1 VKTVRLAVAQTT
13 RTTRRGGAALA
24 FVLSLSLSLA
34 ACMGGGGDDG
44 SEETEAWARQV
55 CNEMRPHVKRI
66 QSANAAITKAS
77 ESDAAPKEL
86 QEADSAAFQDVSEA
100 YAALAETVQR
110 AGDPPVEEGP
120 RLRRNAVTE
129 LNDISDSYAELQE
142 TIDGLDT
149 SDQGAF
155 AEGLGDI
162 ADRLGRLSESSD
174 QALRDLQEGELG
186 EAMAQQRGCQSL
198 STAPEPEA
206 SSESSPAEE

>member
-1 VKTVRLAVAQTT
+1 VKTVRLAVARTA

-24 FVLSLSLSLA
+24 FALSLSLSLA
-34 ACMGGGGDDG
+34 ACTGGGDDG

-66 QSANAAITKAS
+66 QSANAAITQAS

-86 QEADSAAFQDVSEA
+86 QEADSAAFRDVSEA

-186 EAMAQQRGCQSL
+186 EAMAQQPGCQSL
-198 STAPEPEA
+198 SAATQPEA
-206 SSESSPAEE
+206 SSSPDKE